1 MTGITEPGLIAAA
14 GMVAGIVGTA
24 GGITS
29 LVSYPALLAAGV
41 PALAASIANNVALVA
56 CWPGSALASR
66 PELRGRGRW
75 LGRWAWVTAAGGAG
89 GAVLLLSTPARD
101 FARIVP
107 FLVAAGSLALLA
119 QPWISA
125 RRPGSAG
132 GSRPAL
138 LAGLLAVSAY
148 NGYFGAGAG
157 VMTLCLLLVTA
168 DDHMARANALKN
180 MLIGASS
187 LMSALAFII
196 AGPVDWRAVAPLGIG
211 MLAGSMIGP
220 RLARRVPAR
229 VLRWLAALLGLLLAA
244 RLWIEPA

>member
-1 MTGITEPGLIAAA
+1 VTGITEAGLIAAA
-14 GMVAGIVGTA
+14 GMLAGIVGTA

-29 LVSYPALLAAGV
+29 LISYPALLAAGM
-41 PALAASIANNVALVA
+41 PALAASVANNVALAA

-66 PELRGRGRW
+66 PELQGRGRW
-75 LGRWAWVTAAGGAG
+75 LRRWGWAAAAGGAV
-89 GAVLLLSTPARD
+89 GAVLLLSTPARE

-125 RRPGSAG
+125 RRRSAPDGSGSA
-132 GSRPAL
+132 L
-138 LAGLLAVSAY
+138 LPGLLAVSVY

-157 VMTLCLLLVTA
+157 VMTLVLLLVTT
-168 DDHMARANALKN
+168 DDHLARANALKN

-187 LMSALAFII
+187 VVSAFAFII
-196 AGPVDWRAVAPLGIG
+196 AGPVDWSAVTPLGLG
-211 MLAGSMIGP
+211 MLAGSTMGP
-220 RLARRVPAR
+220 RLARHVPAQ

-244 RLWIEPA
+244 RLWMDPA